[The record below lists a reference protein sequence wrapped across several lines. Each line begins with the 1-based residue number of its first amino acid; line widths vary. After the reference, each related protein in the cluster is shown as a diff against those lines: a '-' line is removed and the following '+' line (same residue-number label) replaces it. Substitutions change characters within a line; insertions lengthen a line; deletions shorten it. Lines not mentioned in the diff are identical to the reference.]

1 MKTRERVRKL
11 VKQGKTRIEIARRLG
26 LCRSAVDAHAN
37 KIQRRRKKKRPAGFR
52 GYRPRPPTRFV
63 RRWKMYNEALVRR
76 GEAILDIQQ
85 LRDEAE
91 ELRRMNEGKV
101 GRPFRYPDSLMQLL
115 FTLKIAFKLDYRTL
129 EGAARVLV
137 TLLIPSLKR
146 VPDYTTIYAR
156 FTQSAQKLETY
167 YQESLTESDPG
178 ISAPPQDRSD
188 EIAIDSTGRNV
199 GERGTYRE
207 SKYSTPYR
215 RYVKLHVSVNI
226 GTGQV
231 EALKVTGP
239 DDHDGPELREL
250 VPAARAQRSTPE
262 PIRKAFADRAY
273 DSHHNY
279 ELLRRFGIEPVIRP
293 KTHKDPVKLRVAYRE
308 ILQSLDGRGPDPI
321 YWTTPKGKIKKRKNP
336 LPTRTKLLA
345 LKARYET
352 VMQCQ
357 KDYDAWR
364 DEHDYGQRVHVEN
377 FFSRDTRIL
386 GDSLRSRKDATIAK
400 ELTLRCSLMNRY
412 ISLARSLA
420 GRAKQIPLAQ
430 PSAPRPITMA
440 RAASPN

>member
-1 MKTRERVRKL
+1 
-11 VKQGKTRIEIARRLG
+11 
-26 LCRSAVDAHAN
+26 
-37 KIQRRRKKKRPAGFR
+37 
-52 GYRPRPPTRFV
+52 
-63 RRWKMYNEALVRR
+63 MYNEALVRR
-76 GEAILDIQQ
+76 GEAVLDIQQ
-85 LRDEAE
+85 LQDEAE

-101 GRPFRYPDSLMQLL
+101 GRPFRYPESLLQLL
-115 FTLKIAFKLDYRTL
+115 FTVKIAFKLDYRTL
-129 EGAARVLV
+129 EGVARVLAS
-137 TLLIPSLKR
+137 LLVPNLKS
-146 VPDYTTIYAR
+146 VPDYTTIHAR
-156 FTQSAQKLETY
+156 FSKSAQKLKTY
-167 YQESLTESDPG
+167 YRESLGDSGTTTPE
-178 ISAPPQDRSD
+178 DRSD

-215 RYVKLHVSVNI
+215 LYVKLHVSVNI

-293 KTHKDPVKLRVAYRE
+293 KTHKDPVRLRVAYRE
-308 ILQSLDGRGPDPI
+308 ILQSLDGRGPDPH
-321 YWTTPKGKIKKRKNP
+321 YWITPKGKIKKRKNP
-336 LPTRTKLLA
+336 LPSRTQLLA
-345 LKARYET
+345 MKARYEA

-357 KDYDAWR
+357 KSYDVWR

-386 GDSLRSRKDATIAK
+386 GDSVRSRKDALIEK
-400 ELTLRCSLMNRY
+400 ELALRCSLMNRY

-430 PSAPRPITMA
+430 PSAPRRITMA